1 MSIVLTAICLLDLLY
16 PFGRK
21 TMINITVLNCSPEY
35 PEELMTILAERD
47 YSASLC
53 SLDGKVPARHIG
65 GQKPHLIICPSVN
78 TYSEEL
84 FKSLERI
91 LLTIHVPV
99 LFIIERPDER
109 FFHWLSRTGNA
120 ASYIKE
126 PFTESELVHSVMSLV
141 RSCKMQPCSE
151 GHIRTN
157 INAVNIL
164 MEETLPGGLE
174 EKLRLIIESIDDVIW
189 ILDKEGRFL
198 YLSPSERKMT
208 GYSPEELMQR
218 PLQEILTPASFEI
231 VRERM
236 RTFFADMKQGV
247 PPYSTGVLELEQFR
261 KDGSTVWIDVTVS
274 PIFDDGGNFRF
285 FLGVSRNINERKKL
299 EAELQKQKQVLGA
312 IFDHAPIAMMLVNSE
327 GRVQNINHT
336 GIESIEKQREDVL
349 GALGGAALCCVNS
362 FREGGCGATE
372 NCAECDIR
380 NTFTETFTTG
390 KACHKVEGTL
400 GVIHGG
406 ELSTRHLLISTARI
420 GLNGDSYVMLS
431 LDDITESKKA
441 RMILQESE
449 ERLATLY
456 ENMPGGTLIIGPDYI
471 IEDVNSRT
479 CELTGYKREEL
490 IGQLCDILCPK
501 GSSSMKCPIWEEGLE
516 CFQGMDT
523 TIKCKDGRRNPILK
537 NATRITM
544 EGKTYILENF
554 QDISRQKEAE
564 EALTNAK
571 LSAEAANRT
580 KSEFLASMSHELRT
594 PLNAVIGYSDMLLEG
609 AFGEMNDR
617 QRRSLGHILSS
628 GKHLLEVINDILDLS
643 KVESG
648 KMELYYENFQVLEV
662 LRNVGNIVSLLAKR
676 KNISLFMSAQPES
689 LRVSADKIRV
699 KQILYNLI
707 SNSIKFT
714 PENGYVRID
723 AYEADGMLEL
733 SVSDNGIGISEE
745 DQKKLFIPFSQVYS
759 GTSRHY
765 DGTGL
770 GLSLVRKFVE
780 MHGGSITLESIE
792 GKGTT
797 FTIRIPLEGN
807 ENRSNKDL

>member
-1 MSIVLTAICLLDLLY
+1 
-16 PFGRK
+16 
-21 TMINITVLNCSPEY
+21 
-35 PEELMTILAERD
+35 MTILAERD
-47 YSASLC
+47 YSPSLC
-53 SLDGKVPARHIG
+53 YSDNRIPAEYIAE
-65 GQKPHLIICPSVN
+65 QKPDLIICPSVN
-78 TYSEEL
+78 TYSEE
-84 FKSLERI
+84 FFSSLERI
-91 LLTIHVPV
+91 MIKIHVPV
-99 LFIIERPDER
+99 LFIIEKPDER
-109 FFHWLSRTGNA
+109 FFHWLAGTGHTA
-120 ASYIKE
+120 YIKE
-126 PFTESELVHSVMSLV
+126 PFTESELVYSVVSLV
-141 RSCKMQPCSE
+141 SSCKMQPQSE
-151 GHIRTN
+151 SHNRTN
-157 INAVNIL
+157 INAANVL
-164 MEETLPGGLE
+164 GEETFREGVE
-174 EKLRLIIESIDDVIW
+174 EKLRMIIESIDDVIW

-208 GYSPEELMQR
+208 GYSPEEVMQK
-218 PLQEILTPASFEI
+218 PLHEILTPASLEV

-236 RTFFADMKQGV
+236 RAFFTDMKQGV
-247 PPYSTGVLELEQFR
+247 PPYSTRMLELEQFR
-261 KDGSTVWIDVTVS
+261 KDGSTVWVDVTVS
-274 PIFDDGGNFRF
+274 PVFDNYGNFRF
-285 FLGVSRNINERKKL
+285 FLGVSRNIGERKEL
-299 EAELQKQKQVLGA
+299 EAELQKQKHLLGA
-312 IFDHAPIAMMLVNSE
+312 IFDHAPIAMVLVNSE
-327 GRVQNINHT
+327 GRVQNINHA
-336 GIESIEKQREDVL
+336 GIESIERQREDVL
-349 GALGGAALCCVNS
+349 GVLGGAALCCVNS

-372 NCAECDIR
+372 NCVRCDIR
-380 NTFTETFTTG
+380 TIFTETFTTG
-390 KACHKVEGTL
+390 KAYHKVEGTL
-400 GVIHGG
+400 NVVHGG

-420 GLNGDSYVMLS
+420 GLNGDSHVMLS

-441 RMILQESE
+441 QMILQESE

-456 ENMPGGTLIIGPDYI
+456 ENMPGGTLIIGQDYI

-544 EGKTYILENF
+544 EGKIYILENF

-571 LSAEAANRT
+571 LSAETANRT

-594 PLNAVIGYSDMLLEG
+594 PLNAVIGYSDMLMEG
-609 AFGEMNDR
+609 AFGEINDR

-648 KMELYYENFQVLEV
+648 KMELYYENFHILEL
-662 LRNVGNIVSLLAKR
+662 LRNVNNIVSLLAKR
-676 KNISLFMSAQPES
+676 KNISLFISARPES
-689 LRVSADKIRV
+689 LIVSADKIRV

-707 SNSIKFT
+707 SNAIKFT

-733 SVSDNGIGISEE
+733 CVSDNGIGISEE

-759 GTSRHY
+759 ETSRHY

-792 GKGTT
+792 NKGTT
-797 FTIRIPLEGN
+797 FTIRIPLEGI
-807 ENRSNKDL
+807 ENRGNKDI